1 MEAIPKKTNTNFF
14 AQVLQEIFFC
24 LCKQARDAPYVSPG
38 QPGTK
43 SEPRISAM
51 LFIIRYLDFP
61 PLLDYVLK
69 RCMDVN
75 NCYVEVG
82 GTENAWHNPVMAVLE
97 RTDLGRTNMELGV
110 MLLLRVSATG
120 LSNALRYE
128 HVRLLCVLIT
138 TSKCTLLRIHKLP
151 RRVRNI
157 WIITSIRNRSLRIR
171 DFVVHQRNRQFI
183 YSHKFSTSICVV
195 SEI

>member
-1 MEAIPKKTNTNFF
+1 M
-14 AQVLQEIFFC
+14 
-24 LCKQARDAPYVSPG
+24 SPG

-43 SEPRISAM
+43 PEPRISAM

-110 MLLLRVSATG
+110 MLLLRVSATR
-120 LSNALRYE
+120 LSNALRHE
-128 HVRLLCVLIT
+128 HARLLCVLIRT
-138 TSKCTLLRIHKLP
+138 TKYTRLHMHKFP
-151 RRVRNI
+151 RRVCNI
-157 WIITSIRNRSLRIR
+157 
-171 DFVVHQRNRQFI
+171 
-183 YSHKFSTSICVV
+183 
-195 SEI
+195 